1 MRLARPLAAA
11 PVPEG
16 IVARAAVA
24 AAASARAAAPLAL
37 ALAALAAAIFAQA
50 RFGAIADVSWMITI
64 SEKWLDGATPYV
76 DFIETNPPAAI
87 LLYLPPV
94 ALARAL
100 GAHAEFV
107 VAAWGF
113 AACGAAVA
121 AAAAIL
127 RRAGLLGELG
137 PASLGAALF
146 ALTLLP
152 GRAFDERDF
161 FVALLALPALA
172 VAAARAAGAAP
183 GPRAA
188 VVAGL
193 CMAAVVAVKPP
204 YGLLF
209 VGPAAYLAARRGLGA
224 TLRAGEYGLAAAAAL
239 AYAGVVAWRFPAY
252 VDDVLPAVAA
262 AYLPVRETA
271 RDLIVNAAVVAWAA
285 LAAALAL
292 VAGPR
297 LRAPLVATPALAA
310 LGALA
315 TFFIQGKGWLY
326 QAYPALALIALAFG
340 AALDRRGATPGRL
353 AVLVAAGVAAALVG
367 LLTPLP
373 PFAGAV
379 AVALIGGGALVAV
392 CGRRMVAA
400 ERETRLA
407 ELAAA
412 ALAGALWLF
421 FTAPPTA
428 PDRDFVRAVAALGPH
443 PRLAAVAEGLGIGF
457 PLVRQVDGIW
467 VQRNQGMLLTSG
479 ARRLIDENPGDSALA
494 ARLAPIVARDR
505 DIVAEDIRRN
515 RPDGI
520 LVNTVNPRFH
530 RWAMTDPTLAAA
542 LADYALATSSRA
554 ADWPIDL
561 YVRKDEIELRRSLPE
576 PGEQSTP

>member
-1 MRLARPLAAA
+1 MRFARPLAEA
-11 PVPEG
+11 PAPEG
-16 IVARAAVA
+16 GAARAAVA
-24 AAASARAAAPLAL
+24 ARARAAAPLVL
-37 ALAALAAAIFAQA
+37 ALVALAAAVAAQA

-64 SEKWLDGATPYV
+64 SEKWLDGAIPYV

-87 LLYLPPV
+87 LLYLPPT

-121 AAAAIL
+121 AVAAIL
-127 RRAGLLGELG
+127 RRAGLLGQLG

-172 VAAARAAGAAP
+172 VAAARATGATP
-183 GPRAA
+183 DLRS
-188 VVAGL
+188 VVAAGL
-193 CMAAVVAVKPP
+193 CMAAVVAIKPP
-204 YGLLF
+204 YALLF
-209 VGPAAYLAARRGLGA
+209 VGPAVYLAARQGVGLA
-224 TLRAGEYGLAAAAAL
+224 LRASEYWLAFAAAL
-239 AYAGVVAWRFPAY
+239 AYATVIAWLFPAY
-252 VDDVLPAVAA
+252 VADVLPAVAA
-262 AYLPVRETA
+262 AYLPVRESA
-271 RDLIVNAAVVAWAA
+271 RDLIANAAVVAWVAF
-285 LAAALAL
+285 AAALAL

-297 LRAPLVATPALAA
+297 LRAPLIATPALAA
-310 LGALA
+310 VGALA

-326 QAYPALALIALAFG
+326 QAYPALALIVLAFG
-340 AALDRRGATPGRL
+340 AAVDRRGATPGRL
-353 AVLVAAGVAAALVG
+353 ALLAAA
-367 LLTPLP
+367 
-373 PFAGAV
+373 A
-379 AVALIGGGALVAV
+379 
-392 CGRRMVAA
+392 
-400 ERETRLA
+400 
-407 ELAAA
+407 AAA
-412 ALAGALWLF
+412 ALAGWLASLPPFAAAIAVALVGGGALAAVAGRRMAATEREARLAELAVAAIAGAVWLF
-421 FTAPPTA
+421 FAAAPTA

-457 PLVRQVDGIW
+457 PLVRQVDGVWI
-467 VQRNQGMLLTSG
+467 QRTQGMLLTSG
-479 ARRLIDENPGDSALA
+479 ARRLIDENPGDAALA
-494 ARLAPIVARDR
+494 ERLAPIVARER
-505 DIVAEDIRRN
+505 DMVAADIRGG
-515 RPDGI
+515 RPDAV

-530 RWAMTDPTLAAA
+530 RWAMADPTLAAA

-576 PGEQSTP
+576 RAEPSAP

>member
-16 IVARAAVA
+16 MVARAAFA
-24 AAASARAAAPLAL
+24 AAAWLRVAAPPAL
-37 ALAALAAAIFAQA
+37 ALAALAAAIVAQA
-50 RFGAIADVSWMITI
+50 RLGAIADVSWMITI

-94 ALARAL
+94 AAARAL
-100 GAHAEFV
+100 GVHAELM

-113 AACGAAVA
+113 AVCGLSVVA
-121 AAAAIL
+121 TARIL
-127 RRAGLLGELG
+127 SRAGLLDELG
-137 PASLGAALF
+137 PASLGAVLF

-161 FVALLALPALA
+161 FIALLALPALG

-183 GPRAA
+183 GPRSV

-224 TLRAGEYGLAAAAAL
+224 ALRAGEYWLAAAAAL
-239 AYAGVVAWRFPAY
+239 AYAGFVAWRFPAY
-252 VDDVLPAVAA
+252 VSDVLPAVAA
-262 AYLPVRETA
+262 AYLPVREAA

-285 LAAALAL
+285 FAVALAL

-310 LGALA
+310 IGALA
-315 TFFIQGKGWLY
+315 TFFVQGKGWLY
-326 QAYPALALIALAFG
+326 QAYPALALIVLAFG
-340 AALDRRGATPGRL
+340 AAVDWRGATFGRL
-353 AVLVAAGVAAALVG
+353 AVLAAAGGAAALVG
-367 LLTPLP
+367 SLAPIP

-379 AVALIGGGALVAV
+379 AVAVVVGGALVAV
-392 CGRRMVAA
+392 SGRRMVAA

-407 ELAAA
+407 EVAAA
-412 ALAGALWLF
+412 AVAGALWLF

-443 PRLAAVAEGLGIGF
+443 PRLAAIAEGLGIGF
-457 PLVRQVDGIW
+457 PLVREVDGVWI
-467 VQRNQGMLLTSG
+467 QRSQGMLLASG

-494 ARLAPIVARDR
+494 ARLAPIVAHDS
-505 DIVAEDIRRN
+505 DIVAEDILN
-515 RPDGI
+515 GRPDGI

-561 YVRKDEIELRRSLPE
+561 YVRKDKIGLRPSLP
-576 PGEQSTP
+576 

>member
-1 MRLARPLAAA
+1 MRFARPLAAA
-11 PVPEG
+11 PVPESA
-16 IVARAAVA
+16 VARAALA
-24 AAASARAAAPLAL
+24 AATWARAAAPLAS
-37 ALAALAAAIFAQA
+37 ALAALAAAIVVQA

-64 SEKWLDGATPYV
+64 CEKWLDGAVPYV

-113 AACGAAVA
+113 AACGVSAAAAVA
-121 AAAAIL
+121 IL
-127 RRAGLLGELG
+127 SRAGLLGELG
-137 PASLGAALF
+137 LASFGATLF

-183 GPRAA
+183 GARSI

-193 CMAAVVAVKPP
+193 CMAAVVAIKPP

-209 VGPAAYLAARRGLGA
+209 VGPAAYLAARRGVGA
-224 TLRAGEYGLAAAAAL
+224 ALRAGEYWLAAGAAL
-239 AYAGVVAWRFPAY
+239 AYAAVVAWRFPAY
-252 VDDVLPAVAA
+252 VGDVLPAVAA
-262 AYLPVRETA
+262 AYLPVREAA
-271 RDLIVNAAVVAWAA
+271 RDLAVNAAVVAWAA

-297 LRAPLVATPALAA
+297 LRAPLIATPALAA

-340 AALDRRGATPGRL
+340 AAVDQRGATRGRL
-353 AVLVAAGVAAALVG
+353 AVLAAAAVAAALVG
-367 LLTPLP
+367 SLAPLP

-379 AVALIGGGALVAV
+379 AVALVGGALIVV
-392 CGRRMVAA
+392 GGRRMVAA

-412 ALAGALWLF
+412 AIAGAVWLF
-421 FTAPPTA
+421 FAVPPTS
-428 PDRDFVRAVAALGPH
+428 PDRDFMRAVAALGPH
-443 PRLAAVAEGLGIGF
+443 PRLAAIAEGLGVGF
-457 PLVRQVDGIW
+457 PLVRQVDGVW
-467 VQRNQGMLLTSG
+467 VQRTQGMLLTSG
-479 ARRLIDENPGDSALA
+479 ARRLIGENPGDSALA
-494 ARLAPIVARDR
+494 ARLAPIIARDR

-520 LVNTVNPRFH
+520 LVNRVNLGFH

-542 LADYALATSSRA
+542 LADYALAATSRA
-554 ADWPIDL
+554 ADWPMDL
-561 YVRKDEIELRRSLPE
+561 YVRKDEIGLRKSLPE
-576 PGEQSTP
+576 PGERPAP

>member
-1 MRLARPLAAA
+1 MRFARPLVAA
-11 PVPEG
+11 PAPEG
-16 IVARAAVA
+16 IVARAGL
-24 AAASARAAAPLAL
+24 AASVWTRAAAPLAL
-37 ALAALAAAIFAQA
+37 ALATLAAAVVAQA
-50 RFGAIADVSWMITI
+50 RFGAIGDVSWMITI

-113 AACGAAVA
+113 AACGVSAA

-127 RRAGLLGELG
+127 SRARLLDELG
-137 PASLGAALF
+137 STSLGAALF

-172 VAAARAAGAAP
+172 VVAARAAGAAP
-183 GPRAA
+183 GALSA

-209 VGPAAYLAARRGLGA
+209 VGPAVYLAARRGVGVA
-224 TLRAGEYGLAAAAAL
+224 LRAGEYGLAAAAAL

-252 VDDVLPAVAA
+252 VSDILPAVAA

-271 RDLIVNAAVVAWAA
+271 HDLVVNAAVVAWAV

-310 LGALA
+310 VGALA

-326 QAYPALALIALAFG
+326 QAYPALALIVLAFG
-340 AALDRRGATPGRL
+340 AAADRRGATPGRL
-353 AVLVAAGVAAALVG
+353 VVLAAAGLAAALLG
-367 LLTPLP
+367 SLAPIP

-379 AVALIGGGALVAV
+379 AVALVGGGAFVAV
-392 CGRRMVAA
+392 SGRRMAAA

-412 ALAGALWLF
+412 AIAGALWLF

-428 PDRDFVRAVAALGPH
+428 PDPDFVRAVAALGPH

-457 PLVRQVDGIW
+457 PLVRQVDGVW
-467 VQRNQGMLLTSG
+467 VQRTQGMLLASG
-479 ARRLIDENPGDSALA
+479 ARRLIDENPGDFALA

-561 YVRKDEIELRRSLPE
+561 YVRKDEIGLRRSLPE
-576 PGEQSTP
+576 SGERPAP

>member
-1 MRLARPLAAA
+1 MRFVRPLAAA
-11 PVPEG
+11 SVSEG

-24 AAASARAAAPLAL
+24 AAVWARLAAPLSL
-37 ALAALAAAIFAQA
+37 ALAALAAAIVAQA
-50 RFGAIADVSWMITI
+50 HFGALADVSWMITI
-64 SEKWLDGATPYV
+64 SEKWLDGAIPYV

-94 ALARAL
+94 ALAWWL

-113 AACGAAVA
+113 AACGVSA
-121 AAAAIL
+121 AAAGSIL
-127 RRAGLLGELG
+127 RRAGLLAEPGL
-137 PASLGAALF
+137 ALLGAALF
-146 ALTLLP
+146 SLTLLP
-152 GRAFDERDF
+152 GRTFDERDF

-172 VAAARAAGAAP
+172 VAAARAAGAPP
-183 GPRAA
+183 GGRSA

-193 CMAAVVAVKPP
+193 CMAAVVAIKPP

-209 VGPAAYLAARRGLGA
+209 VGPAAYVAVRQGVGAALRSSEYWLAAGA
-224 TLRAGEYGLAAAAAL
+224 TF
-239 AYAGVVAWRFPAY
+239 AYAGVVVWRFPAY
-252 VDDVLPAVAA
+252 VGDVLPAVAA
-262 AYLPVRETA
+262 AYLPVREAA
-271 RDLIVNAAVVAWAA
+271 RDLVVNAAVVAWAA

-310 LGALA
+310 VGALA

-340 AALDRRGATPGRL
+340 AALDRRDPTPGRL
-353 AVLVAAGVAAALVG
+353 PVLAAAGVAAALVG
-367 LLTPLP
+367 SLTPLP

-379 AVALIGGGALVAV
+379 AVALVGGGALVAV
-392 CGRRMVAA
+392 SGRRLAAA

-412 ALAGALWLF
+412 AIAGALWLF
-421 FTAPPTA
+421 FAAPPTS
-428 PDRDFVRAVAALGPH
+428 PDRDFVRAVVALGPH
-443 PRLAAVAEGLGIGF
+443 PRLAAIAEGLGIGF
-457 PLVRQVDGIW
+457 PLVRQVDGVW
-467 VQRNQGMLLTSG
+467 VQRTQGMLLTSG
-479 ARRLIDENPGDSALA
+479 ARRLIDEKPGDSALA
-494 ARLAPIVARDR
+494 ARLAPIIAHDR
-505 DIVAEDIRRN
+505 DIVAEDIRSN

-530 RWAMTDPTLAAA
+530 RWAMTDLTLAAA

-561 YVRKDEIELRRSLPE
+561 YVRKDEIGLRRSLPE
-576 PGEQSTP
+576 LGERPAP

>member
-1 MRLARPLAAA
+1 MRFARPLAAA
-11 PVPEG
+11 PAPEG
-16 IVARAAVA
+16 IVARAGV
-24 AAASARAAAPLAL
+24 AASAWTRAAAPLAL
-37 ALAALAAAIFAQA
+37 TLAALAAAIVAQA

-87 LLYLPPV
+87 LLYLPPA

-100 GAHAEFV
+100 GARAEFV

-113 AACGAAVA
+113 AACGASAA

-127 RRAGLLGELG
+127 SRARLLDELG
-137 PASLGAALF
+137 SASLGAALF

-183 GPRAA
+183 GARSA

-209 VGPAAYLAARRGLGA
+209 VGPAAYLAARRGVGA
-224 TLRAGEYGLAAAAAL
+224 ALRAGEYGLAAAASL
-239 AYAGVVAWRFPAY
+239 AYAAVVAWRFPAY
-252 VDDVLPAVAA
+252 VSDVLPAVAA

-271 RDLIVNAAVVAWAA
+271 RDLVVNAAVVAWVA

-310 LGALA
+310 VGALA
-315 TFFIQGKGWLY
+315 TFFLQGKGWLY

-340 AALDRRGATPGRL
+340 AAVDRRGATPGRL
-353 AVLVAAGVAAALVG
+353 AVLAAAGVAAALVG
-367 LLTPLP
+367 SLAPIP

-379 AVALIGGGALVAV
+379 AVALIGGALIAV
-392 CGRRMVAA
+392 SGRRMVAA

-407 ELAAA
+407 EFAAA
-412 ALAGALWLF
+412 AIAGALWLF

-428 PDRDFVRAVAALGPH
+428 PDPDFVRAVAALGPH

-457 PLVRQVDGIW
+457 PLVRQVDGVW
-467 VQRNQGMLLTSG
+467 VQRTQGMLLTSG

-494 ARLAPIVARDR
+494 ARLAPIIAHDR
-505 DIVAEDIRRN
+505 DIVAEDIRRD

-561 YVRKDEIELRRSLPE
+561 YVRKDEIGLRRSLPE
-576 PGEQSTP
+576 PGERPTP

>member
-1 MRLARPLAAA
+1 MRFARPLIAA
-11 PVPEG
+11 PFPG
-16 IVARAAVA
+16 GAVARAALAVA
-24 AAASARAAAPLAL
+24 AWARAAAPLTS
-37 ALAALAAAIFAQA
+37 ALAALAAAIVVQA
-50 RFGAIADVSWMITI
+50 RFGAIGDVSWMITI
-64 SEKWLDGATPYV
+64 SEKWLDGAVPYV

-94 ALARAL
+94 ALARAV

-113 AACGAAVA
+113 AACGVSAA

-127 RRAGLLGELG
+127 SRAGLLGELG

-172 VAAARAAGAAP
+172 VVAARAAGAAP
-183 GPRAA
+183 GARSAVAAGLCIAA
-188 VVAGL
+188 VVAI
-193 CMAAVVAVKPP
+193 KPP

-209 VGPAAYLAARRGLGA
+209 VGPAAYLAARRGVGA
-224 TLRAGEYGLAAAAAL
+224 ALRAGEYWLAAGAAL
-239 AYAGVVAWRFPAY
+239 AYVAVVGWRFPAY
-252 VDDVLPAVAA
+252 FGDVLPAVAA
-262 AYLPVRETA
+262 AYLPVREAA
-271 RDLIVNAAVVAWAA
+271 RDLVVNAAVVAWAA
-285 LAAALAL
+285 LATALAL

-297 LRAPLVATPALAA
+297 LRAPLIATPALAA

-340 AALDRRGATPGRL
+340 AAVDMRGATPGRL
-353 AVLVAAGVAAALVG
+353 AVLAAAAVAAALVG
-367 LLTPLP
+367 SLAPLP

-379 AVALIGGGALVAV
+379 AVALVGGGALIAV
-392 CGRRMVAA
+392 SGRHMVAA

-412 ALAGALWLF
+412 TIAGAVWLF
-421 FTAPPTA
+421 FASPPTS
-428 PDRDFVRAVAALGPH
+428 PDCDFMRAVTALGPH
-443 PRLAAVAEGLGIGF
+443 PRLAAIAEGLGVGF
-457 PLVRQVDGIW
+457 PLVRRVDGVW
-467 VQRNQGMLLTSG
+467 VQRSQGMLLTSG
-479 ARRLIDENPGDSALA
+479 ARRLIGENPGDFALA
-494 ARLAPIVARDR
+494 ARLAPIIARDR

-520 LVNTVNPRFH
+520 LVNTVNPGFH
-530 RWAMTDPTLAAA
+530 RWAMNDPTLAGA
-542 LADYALATSSRA
+542 LADYALAATSRA
-554 ADWPIDL
+554 ADWPMDL
-561 YVRKDEIELRRSLPE
+561 YVRKDEIGLRKSLPE
-576 PGEQSTP
+576 PDERPAP

>member
-1 MRLARPLAAA
+1 MLLARPLAAA

-16 IVARAAVA
+16 AAPRAAAPLA
-24 AAASARAAAPLAL
+24 AWAGAAAPLAL
-37 ALAALAAAIFAQA
+37 ALAALAAAIVAQA
-50 RFGAIADVSWMITI
+50 SFGAIADVSWMITI

-113 AACGAAVA
+113 AACGVSALATA
-121 AAAAIL
+121 MIL
-127 RRAGLLGELG
+127 RRAGLLIELG

-161 FVALLALPALA
+161 FVALLGLPALA
-172 VAAARAAGAAP
+172 VAAARAAGATP
-183 GPRAA
+183 GARSAA
-188 VVAGL
+188 VAGL
-193 CMAAVVAVKPP
+193 CMAAVVAIKPP

-209 VGPAAYLAARRGLGA
+209 VGPAAYLAARRGLA
-224 TLRAGEYGLAAAAAL
+224 TALRAGEYWLAAAAAL
-239 AYAGVVAWRFPAY
+239 AYGGIVVWRFPAY
-252 VDDVLPAVAA
+252 VSDVLPAVAA
-262 AYLPVRETA
+262 AYLPVREAA

-285 LAAALAL
+285 FAVALAL

-310 LGALA
+310 VGALA

-340 AALDRRGATPGRL
+340 AALDRRGATFGRL
-353 AVLVAAGVAAALVG
+353 AILAAAGLAAALVG
-367 LLTPLP
+367 ALAPIP

-379 AVALIGGGALVAV
+379 AVALVGGGALVV
-392 CGRRMVAA
+392 VGGRGMVAA

-412 ALAGALWLF
+412 AIAGALWLF

-457 PLVRQVDGIW
+457 PLVRQVDGVW
-467 VQRNQGMLLTSG
+467 VERTQGMLLTSG
-479 ARRLIDENPGDSALA
+479 ARRLIDENPGDATLA

-505 DIVAEDIRRN
+505 DIVAEDIRTN

-530 RWAMTDPTLAAA
+530 RWAMTDPRLAAA

-561 YVRKDEIELRRSLPE
+561 YVRKDEIGLRRSLPE
-576 PGEQSTP
+576 PFERPTP

>member
-1 MRLARPLAAA
+1 M
-11 PVPEG
+11 
-16 IVARAAVA
+16 
-24 AAASARAAAPLAL
+24 
-37 ALAALAAAIFAQA
+37 ALAALAAAIVAQA

-113 AACGAAVA
+113 AACGASAA

-127 RRAGLLGELG
+127 SRAGLLDELG
-137 PASLGAALF
+137 PATLGAALF

-183 GPRAA
+183 GARSA

-209 VGPAAYLAARRGLGA
+209 VGPAAYLAARRGVGA
-224 TLRAGEYGLAAAAAL
+224 ALRAGEYWLAAAAAL

-252 VDDVLPAVAA
+252 VGDVLPAVAA

-292 VAGPR
+292 IAGPR

-340 AALDRRGATPGRL
+340 AAVDRRGATPGRL
-353 AVLVAAGVAAALVG
+353 ASPRRRGRRRRARR
-367 LLTPLP
+367 
-373 PFAGAV
+373 FAGA
-379 AVALIGGGALVAV
+379 AAAFRRR
-392 CGRRMVAA
+392 GRRRARRRRRA
-400 ERETRLA
+400 HRCRRSPHGRGRTRDRA
-407 ELAAA
+407 SPNSPRRRSPARFGCSSPPRRPRPIA
-412 ALAGALWLF
+412 
-421 FTAPPTA
+421 TSCAPSP
-428 PDRDFVRAVAALGPH
+428 RLGPIRGWRRS
-443 PRLAAVAEGLGIGF
+443 PRDSASAFRWSGRSTASGSSARRGCCS
-457 PLVRQVDGIW
+457 P
-467 VQRNQGMLLTSG
+467 SG
-479 ARRLIDENPGDSALA
+479 ARRLIDENPGDVALA

-505 DIVAEDIRRN
+505 DIVAEDIRAN

-561 YVRKDEIELRRSLPE
+561 YVRKDEIGLRRSLPE
-576 PGEQSTP
+576 PGERPTP

>member
-1 MRLARPLAAA
+1 MGCCSSARP
-11 PVPEG
+11 P
-16 IVARAAVA
+16 ISR
-24 AAASARAAAPLAL
+24 R
-37 ALAALAAAIFAQA
+37 
-50 RFGAIADVSWMITI
+50 GA
-64 SEKWLDGATPYV
+64 
-76 DFIETNPPAAI
+76 
-87 LLYLPPV
+87 
-94 ALARAL
+94 AL
-100 GAHAEFV
+100 GAA
-107 VAAWGF
+107 
-113 AACGAAVA
+113 
-121 AAAAIL
+121 
-127 RRAGLLGELG
+127 
-137 PASLGAALF
+137 
-146 ALTLLP
+146 
-152 GRAFDERDF
+152 
-161 FVALLALPALA
+161 
-172 VAAARAAGAAP
+172 
-183 GPRAA
+183 
-188 VVAGL
+188 
-193 CMAAVVAVKPP
+193 
-204 YGLLF
+204 
-209 VGPAAYLAARRGLGA
+209 
-224 TLRAGEYGLAAAAAL
+224 LRAGEYWLAAAAAL

-252 VDDVLPAVAA
+252 VSDVLPAVAA

-310 LGALA
+310 VGALA

-340 AALDRRGATPGRL
+340 AAVDRRGATPGRL
-353 AVLVAAGVAAALVG
+353 AVLAAAGVAAALVG
-367 LLTPLP
+367 SLAPIP

-379 AVALIGGGALVAV
+379 AVALVGGGALIAV
-392 CGRRMVAA
+392 SGRRMVAA

-412 ALAGALWLF
+412 AIAGALWLF

-457 PLVRQVDGIW
+457 PLVRQVDGVW
-467 VQRNQGMLLTSG
+467 VQRTQGMLLTSG
-479 ARRLIDENPGDSALA
+479 ARRLIDENPGNSALA
-494 ARLAPIVARDR
+494 ARLAPIIAHDR
-505 DIVAEDIRRN
+505 DIVAEDIRRD

-561 YVRKDEIELRRSLPE
+561 YVRKDEIGLRRSLPE
-576 PGEQSTP
+576 SGERPTP

>member
-1 MRLARPLAAA
+1 MRFARPLAAP

-16 IVARAAVA
+16 GLARAAVA
-24 AAASARAAAPLAL
+24 AAAWARSAGPLAV
-37 ALAALAAAIFAQA
+37 AFAALAAAVVAQA

-94 ALARAL
+94 SLARAL
-100 GAHAEFV
+100 GAHAELV

-113 AACGAAVA
+113 AACGASVG

-127 RRAGLLGELG
+127 SRAGLLDQLG
-137 PASLGAALF
+137 AASLGAALF

-183 GPRAA
+183 GARSAF
-188 VVAGL
+188 VAGL
-193 CMAAVVAVKPP
+193 CMAAIVAVKPP
-204 YGLLF
+204 YGLMF
-209 VGPAAYLAARRGLGA
+209 VGPAAYLAARRGFGA
-224 TLRAGEYGLAAAAAL
+224 ALRAGEYWLAAAAAL
-239 AYAGVVAWRFPAY
+239 VYAGVVAWRFPAY
-252 VDDVLPAVAA
+252 LGDILPAVAA

-271 RDLIVNAAVVAWAA
+271 RDLIVNAAVVAAAA
-285 LAAALAL
+285 LAAVLAL
-292 VAGPR
+292 VAGRR

-310 LGALA
+310 VGALA

-326 QAYPALALIALAFG
+326 QAYPALALITLAFG
-340 AALDRRGATPGRL
+340 AAADRRGAAPGRL
-353 AVLVAAGVAAALVG
+353 AVLAAAGVAAALVG
-367 LLTPLP
+367 SLAPVP

-379 AVALIGGGALVAV
+379 AVALLGGALIAV
-392 CGRRMVAA
+392 GNRRMVAA
-400 ERETRLA
+400 EREARLA

-412 ALAGALWLF
+412 TIAGALWLF

-428 PDRDFVRAVAALGPH
+428 PDPDFVRAVAALGAN

-457 PLVRQVDGIW
+457 PLVRQVDGVW
-467 VQRNQGMLLTSG
+467 VQRTQGMLLTSG
-479 ARRLIDENPGDSALA
+479 ARRLIDENPGDAALA
-494 ARLAPIVARDR
+494 ARLAPIIARDR
-505 DIVAEDIRRN
+505 DIVAQDIRRN

-530 RWAMTDPTLAAA
+530 RWALSDPTLAAA

-561 YVRKDEIELRRSLPE
+561 YVRKDEIGLRRSLSE
-576 PGEQSTP
+576 PDGAPAP

>member
-1 MRLARPLAAA
+1 MRFAHSLAAA
-11 PVPEG
+11 SVSEG
-16 IVARAAVA
+16 PVARAARA
-24 AAASARAAAPLAL
+24 AAAWARAAAPLAS
-37 ALAALAAAIFAQA
+37 ALAALVAAIVAQA

-64 SEKWLDGATPYV
+64 SEKWLDGAVPYV

-94 ALARAL
+94 ALARLL

-113 AACGAAVA
+113 AACGVSAA

-127 RRAGLLGELG
+127 SRAGLLGELG
-137 PASLGAALF
+137 PASLGAALY

-183 GPRAA
+183 GARSV

-193 CMAAVVAVKPP
+193 CMAAAVAIKPP

-209 VGPAAYLAARRGLGA
+209 VGPAIYFAACRGVGA
-224 TLRAGEYGLAAAAAL
+224 ALRAGEYWLAAGAAL
-239 AYAGVVAWRFPAY
+239 AYAAVVAWRFPAY

-262 AYLPVRETA
+262 AYLPVREAA
-271 RDLIVNAAVVAWAA
+271 RDLAANAAVVAWAA

-326 QAYPALALIALAFG
+326 QAYPALALITLAFG
-340 AALDRRGATPGRL
+340 AALDRRPATPGRL
-353 AVLVAAGVAAALVG
+353 AFLAAAAIAAALVG
-367 LLTPLP
+367 SLASAP
-373 PFAGAV
+373 PFAGAI
-379 AVALIGGGALVAV
+379 AVALVGGGALIAV
-392 CGRRMVAA
+392 SGRRMTVA

-412 ALAGALWLF
+412 AIAGAVWLF
-421 FTAPPTA
+421 FAAPPTA

-443 PRLAAVAEGLGIGF
+443 PRLVAIAEGLGVGF
-457 PLVRQVDGIW
+457 PLVRQVDGVW
-467 VQRNQGMLLTSG
+467 VQRTQGMLLTLG
-479 ARRLIDENPGDSALA
+479 ARQLIDESPGDSALA

-505 DIVAEDIRRN
+505 DIVVEDIRRN

-520 LVNTVNPRFH
+520 LVNRVNPRFH
-530 RWAMTDPTLAAA
+530 RWAMGDPPLAAA
-542 LADYALATSSRA
+542 LADYAFAA
-554 ADWPIDL
+554 ADRVANWPVDL
-561 YVRKDEIELRRSLPE
+561 YVRKDEIGLRPSLPE
-576 PGEQSTP
+576 SGERPTP

>member
-1 MRLARPLAAA
+1 MRFARPLAAA
-11 PVPEG
+11 PVPESA
-16 IVARAAVA
+16 VARAALA
-24 AAASARAAAPLAL
+24 AATWARAAAPLAS
-37 ALAALAAAIFAQA
+37 ALAALAAAIVVQA

-64 SEKWLDGATPYV
+64 CEKWLDGAVPYV

-113 AACGAAVA
+113 AACGVSAAAAVA
-121 AAAAIL
+121 IL
-127 RRAGLLGELG
+127 SRAGLLGELG
-137 PASLGAALF
+137 LASFGATLF

-183 GPRAA
+183 GARST

-193 CMAAVVAVKPP
+193 CMAAVVAIKPP

-209 VGPAAYLAARRGLGA
+209 VGPAAYLAARRGVGA
-224 TLRAGEYGLAAAAAL
+224 ALRAGEYWLAAGAAL
-239 AYAGVVAWRFPAY
+239 AYAAVVAWRFPAY
-252 VDDVLPAVAA
+252 VGDVLPAVAA
-262 AYLPVRETA
+262 AYLPVREAA
-271 RDLIVNAAVVAWAA
+271 RDLAVNAAVVAWAA

-297 LRAPLVATPALAA
+297 LRAPLIATPALAA

-340 AALDRRGATPGRL
+340 AAVDQRGATRGRL
-353 AVLVAAGVAAALVG
+353 AVLAAAAVAAALVG
-367 LLTPLP
+367 SLAPLP

-379 AVALIGGGALVAV
+379 AVALVGGALIVV
-392 CGRRMVAA
+392 GGRRMVAA

-412 ALAGALWLF
+412 AIAGAVWLF
-421 FTAPPTA
+421 FAVPPTS
-428 PDRDFVRAVAALGPH
+428 PDRDFMRAVAALGPH
-443 PRLAAVAEGLGIGF
+443 PRLAAIAEGLGVGF
-457 PLVRQVDGIW
+457 PLVRQVDGVW
-467 VQRNQGMLLTSG
+467 VQRTQGMLLTSG
-479 ARRLIDENPGDSALA
+479 ARRLIGENPGDSALA
-494 ARLAPIVARDR
+494 ARLAPIIARDR

-520 LVNTVNPRFH
+520 LVNRVNLGFH

-542 LADYALATSSRA
+542 LADYALAATSRA
-554 ADWPIDL
+554 ADWPMDL
-561 YVRKDEIELRRSLPE
+561 YVRKDEIGLRKSLPE
-576 PGEQSTP
+576 PGERPAP